1 MYLCAT
7 ENTIYLMMWI
17 SFALL
22 SALCLGFYDVFKKQS
37 LSGNAV
43 VPVLFVNTLLCAL
56 VFVPLMV
63 SSALGYITAES
74 SLYMATPTW
83 EVHRHILL
91 KAIIVLASWL
101 CGYFGIKHLPL
112 TIAGPINSTRPVLT
126 LLGALFIYGE
136 VLNGWQWIGVVLAIA
151 SVYLLSRSGR
161 REGIHFAHN
170 KHILL
175 VALAAVLG
183 STSGLYDKHLL
194 APIASGG
201 LALPKLEVQG
211 YYNLYQCAMM
221 LIILAIVWWPRRS
234 VLRFEWRWSIPLI
247 ALFLTLTDLSYFYA
261 MSQEGALVA
270 VVSMVR
276 RSNVLV
282 SFAIG
287 VFFLREANAKR
298 KAIDLLLVLLSLI
311 CLWLGSR

>member
-1 MYLCAT
+1 
-7 ENTIYLMMWI
+7 MWI

-43 VPVLFVNTLLCAL
+43 VPVLFINTLLCAL
-56 VFVPLMV
+56 VFMPMILG
-63 SSALGYITAES
+63 SALGYIGVES
-74 SLYMATPTW
+74 TYYMGQPSW

-91 KAIIVLASWL
+91 KAVIVLSSWL

-126 LLGALFIYGE
+126 LLGALLIYGE
-136 VLNGWQWIGVVLAIA
+136 VLNGWQWVGVVLAIA
-151 SVYLLSRSGR
+151 SVYLLSRSGK
-161 REGIHFAHN
+161 REGIHFVRN
-170 KHILL
+170 KYILL
-175 VALAAVLG
+175 VAIAAVLG
-183 STSGLYDKHLL
+183 SASGLYDKYLL
-194 APIASGG
+194 SPIASGG
-201 LALPKLEVQG
+201 LALNKLEVQG
-211 YYNLYQCAMM
+211 YYNLYQCLMM
-221 LIILAIVWWPRRS
+221 LFVLAVLWWPRRREQ
-234 VLRFEWRWSIPLI
+234 VFEWRWSIPLI
-247 ALFLTLTDLSYFYA
+247 SLFLTLTDLSYFYA

-287 VFFLREANAKR
+287 ALFLHEANAKR
-298 KAIDLLLVLLSLI
+298 KAIDLLLVLLSLV
-311 CLWLGSR
+311 CLWLGSQA

>member
-1 MYLCAT
+1 
-7 ENTIYLMMWI
+7 MWI
-17 SFALL
+17 TFALL

-43 VPVLFVNTLLCAL
+43 VPVLFINTLLCTL
-56 VFVPLMV
+56 VFLPLMFG
-63 SSALGYITAES
+63 SAMGYIGADS
-74 SLYMATPTW
+74 SYYISVPSW
-83 EVHRHILL
+83 EVHRHIAL
-91 KAIIVLASWL
+91 KAVIVLSSWL

-126 LLGALFIYGE
+126 LLGALLIYGE
-136 VLNGWQWIGVVLAIA
+136 VLNGWQWVGVLLAIS
-151 SVYLLSRSGR
+151 SVYLLSRSGK

-183 STSGLYDKHLL
+183 SASGLYDKYLL
-194 APIASGG
+194 SPVASGG
-201 LALPKLEVQG
+201 LGLPKLEVQG

-221 LIILAIVWWPRRS
+221 LAIIFFLWWPRRAEQ
-234 VLRFEWRWSIPLI
+234 RFEWRWSIPLI
-247 ALFLTLTDLSYFYA
+247 SLFLTLTDLSYFYA

-287 VFFLREANAKR
+287 ALFLHEANVKR
-298 KAIDLLLVLLSLI
+298 KAIDLVLVLLSLV
-311 CLWLGSR
+311 CLWLGSS